1 MCNIAHGQI
10 LLTGDTRVLLA
21 AQALRN
27 YAVPLLQSSRQSK
40 QQICLDAPKNSDIT
54 GTSMSADR
62 PVCFLTANSVV
73 FVLFKP
79 LLCYCILKP
88 IVMQTAINNINSNID
103 MPEKM

>member
-1 MCNIAHGQI
+1 VPHGQI

-54 GTSMSADR
+54 GTSMVCR
-62 PVCFLTANSVV
+62 PAGVFLDCKQCCLCAFQS
-73 FVLFKP
+73 LAM
-79 LLCYCILKP
+79 LLY
-88 IVMQTAINNINSNID
+88 T
-103 MPEKM
+103 